1 MSLSVTRT
9 DEQRRQL
16 ARERVEACRERRRS
30 GRLLIPVEIG
40 PLQMAGLER
49 LGLLAVGQ
57 RDRAALARAVTR
69 YLDSAA
75 PVAAV
80 GDALWPA
87 DEDNLAA

>member
-1 MSLSVTRT
+1 
-9 DEQRRQL
+9 
-16 ARERVEACRERRRS
+16 
-30 GRLLIPVEIG
+30 LLIPVEIG

-49 LGLLAVGQ
+49 LGRLAGGE
-57 RDRAALARAVTR
+57 RNKAAIAWAVMR

-87 DEDNLAA
+87 DEDDLAA